1 MPLLDPCVQDRPTA
15 EVLLRQELGRQDRGH
30 LSTVCQEM
38 GCDPQGTIGLGLW
51 GDGVPYNYDRSA
63 SVDIFSLNF
72 PGFGDDR
79 PLKDTRIPL
88 VAMDHK
94 HVVKG
99 KTFDDILEIIAWS
112 CVFLAVGLYPS
123 ARHDN
128 TPFHPRSD
136 RSRLQKAGSSVSFHG
151 FLVECRGDWKQ
162 LKDVFRFP
170 QFNEHSGICW
180 LCNCTPQTW
189 RFVDEH
195 APWRQT

>member
-38 GCDPQGTIGLGLW
+38 GCDPQSTIGLGLW

-72 PGFGDDR
+72 PGFGDDH

-112 CVFLAVGLYPS
+112 LFFWLSVYTPQLGTTTLRFIPGVIGAAFRRLAPQFPS
-123 ARHDN
+123 MVSSSNAEEI
-128 TPFHPRSD
+128 
-136 RSRLQKAGSSVSFHG
+136 GSS
-151 FLVECRGDWKQ
+151 
-162 LKDVFRFP
+162 
-170 QFNEHSGICW
+170 
-180 LCNCTPQTW
+180 
-189 RFVDEH
+189 
-195 APWRQT
+195 